1 MRPRIDRPHPLY
13 RVPLFHVPRR
23 PRPRA
28 TTYVEGSDFDEFR
41 DVLRRDDQERAE
53 RWFRR

>member
-1 MRPRIDRPHPLY
+1 MQRRVGRPHPLY
-13 RVPLFHVPRR
+13 RVPLFYVSRP

-28 TTYVEGSDFDEFR
+28 KPYVEGSDFDELR
-41 DVLRRDDQERAE
+41 DELRRDEQDRSE